1 MFIFTYEIVSHQP
14 PEVLRDRIVIL
25 LLQLLLLDL
34 QPLLDH
40 LHMYTLQRS
49 GFPDLEVRDTH
60 QEYEEIFD
68 TYNDHVMQ
76 EDEFYFYVKF
86 QIIVLLRDQPL
97 VHSRPSSKMLIRD
110 KQCKSGTP
118 IFEKKERNRN
128 KVQIRPPWTKTAL
141 T

>member
-1 MFIFTYEIVSHQP
+1 MKHAVTSDAFKWACRAWYRKLDVNGDHVIDRG
-14 PEVLRDRIVIL
+14 EVE
-25 LLQLLLLDL
+25 
-34 QPLLDH
+34 PLLDH

-97 VHSRPSSKMLIRD
+97 VHSRP
-110 KQCKSGTP
+110 
-118 IFEKKERNRN
+118 
-128 KVQIRPPWTKTAL
+128 
-141 T
+141 